1 MPFLLFQ
8 PWIAACRTCAS
19 CSKDAFGR
27 SAFLK
32 SMLFRTRRQ
41 SIHAASHMSPGN
53 PCYFVRLCKEN
64 ARIDEIVWMPAPLLF
79 RGIEHKLP
87 NWYFANIVADE
98 GRMPGANPYYVVATC
113 IRTGKSERNSIDEL
127 FQLLHFIVDLGLA
140 VSFPYSFVGDRPTF
154 ATLRLSL
161 PATAMTKRCAIGGVS
176 YGAVFVSKD
185 ASLRAHQYTPW
196 AINSRCLCCRK

>member
-1 MPFLLFQ
+1 
-8 PWIAACRTCAS
+8 
-19 CSKDAFGR
+19 
-27 SAFLK
+27 
-32 SMLFRTRRQ
+32 
-41 SIHAASHMSPGN
+41 MSPGN

-79 RGIEHKLP
+79 RGIEHELL

-98 GRMPGANPYYVVATC
+98 GRMPGANSYYVVATC
-113 IRTGKSERNSIDEL
+113 IRAGKNERNSIDEL

-161 PATAMTKRCAIGGVS
+161 PATAMKSRLCGILH
-176 YGAVFVSKD
+176 GAVFVSGD
-185 ASLRAHQYTPW
+185 VLPRAHQYTPW
-196 AINSRCLCCRK
+196 AISSRCLDCRK

>member
-1 MPFLLFQ
+1 M
-8 PWIAACRTCAS
+8 R
-19 CSKDAFGR
+19 
-27 SAFLK
+27 
-32 SMLFRTRRQ
+32 
-41 SIHAASHMSPGN
+41 PGN

-79 RGIEHKLP
+79 RGIEHELL

-98 GRMPGANPYYVVATC
+98 GRMPGANSYYVVATC
-113 IRTGKSERNSIDEL
+113 IRAGKNERNSIDEL
-127 FQLLHFIVDLGLA
+127 FRLFHFIADLGLA
-140 VSFPYSFVGDRPTF
+140 ILFSCLLVVARPVF
-154 ATLRLSL
+154 ATLRLSS